1 MTFLIPVPG
10 PARQARRHVLMPWL
24 TPWLALLLLL
34 LLVGTS
40 SLLAAQPTPTAPTP
54 AIPAAGSTAPGLATT
69 HSADDVLNQL
79 GLAPATP
86 QFLPAERAFI
96 LSSQQQGNE
105 LQIRLEIAPGYYLY
119 RDKLHWQV
127 SEGQLGVVTLPPGD
141 SHDDEFFGRTQV
153 FHYNLAFAIPLQQIP
168 AHARLELSY
177 QGCTEGMCY
186 PPVSQSIPLQPVG
199 AALEPSANPA
209 PASVL
214 RPATEPQELT
224 PLPNA
229 DGTPSDRS
237 QAALARGGWQAVG
250 LFLLLGFGLALTP
263 CMLPMYPILSA
274 IILGRGALSTGRA
287 LALSLAYVQGM
298 ALTYTLLGLAVASLG
313 AGLQAW
319 LQHPLMLGL
328 FSLLFILLAAAMF
341 GAFEL
346 QLPGALQQRLQ
357 RLAGTQRSGSL
368 PGVLVMGAISAL
380 VCSPCTT
387 APLSGALL
395 YVAQSGDLWLGA
407 QVLYALALGMGW
419 PMLLLGTLGP
429 RWLPKRGIWMHRVKV
444 CFGFVLLAAPLLL
457 LGRWL
462 PEWLIRGGWSLL
474 ITTASG
480 YLLLTLLPASRWRIA
495 TLLLLPLLAVGS
507 WQGLAPA
514 SYVSLPF
521 TAIQSRVELQQQLQQ
536 ARAEGQPVMLDL
548 YADWCTAC
556 HQLEQETFSHPQVQQ
571 QLAHYRLLRVDLSRI
586 DAEQRALL
594 AELQVTGLPAIQFFG
609 QPPRALARIDG
620 FLDAEG
626 FLSRLPEQC
635 KMQNR
640 C

>member
-10 PARQARRHVLMPWL
+10 PARLARRHLLTSWL

-34 LLVGTS
+34 IGS
-40 SLLAAQPTPTAPTP
+40 GPLLAAQPSAPSPTSSLPASGSATPRLAP
-54 AIPAAGSTAPGLATT
+54 AN
-69 HSADDVLNQL
+69 SADDVLNQL

-141 SHDDEFFGRTQV
+141 LHDDEFFGRTQV
-153 FHYNLAFAIPLQQIP
+153 FHYHLDFAIPLQQIP
-168 AHARLELSY
+168 AQAVLELSY

-186 PPVSQSIPLQPVG
+186 PPVTQRIPLQPVG
-199 AALEPSANPA
+199 STLNSATANPDPSTIEGQ
-209 PASVL
+209 PAAAQNL
-214 RPATEPQELT
+214 P
-224 PLPNA
+224 PLPDA

-237 QAALARGGWQAVG
+237 QAALAQGGWQAVG

-328 FSLLFILLAAAMF
+328 FSLLFMLLAAAMF

-357 RLAGTQRSGSL
+357 RLAGAQRSGSL
-368 PGVLVMGAISAL
+368 PGVLLMGAISAL

-407 QVLYALALGMGW
+407 LVLYALALGMGW

-457 LGRWL
+457 LGRWV

-480 YLLLTLLPASRWRIA
+480 YLLLTLLPSPRLRIA
-495 TLLLLPLLAVGS
+495 ALLLLPLLAFGS
-507 WQGLAPA
+507 WQWLAPSA
-514 SYVSLPF
+514 YATLPF
-521 TAIQSRVELQQQLQQ
+521 TDIQSRGELQQQLQQ
-536 ARAEGQPVMLDL
+536 ARAQGQPVMLDL
-548 YADWCTAC
+548 YADWCAAC
-556 HQLEQETFSHPQVQQ
+556 HQLEQETFSHPEVQQ
-571 QLAHYRLLRVDLSRI
+571 QLAHYRLLRVDLSNM

-626 FLSRLPEQC
+626 FLSRLPQQC
-635 KMQNR
+635 QPQSP

>member
-1 MTFLIPVPG
+1 MTS
-10 PARQARRHVLMPWL
+10 WL

-34 LLVGTS
+34 IGS
-40 SLLAAQPTPTAPTP
+40 GPLLAAQPSAPSPTSSLPASGSATPRLAP
-54 AIPAAGSTAPGLATT
+54 AN
-69 HSADDVLNQL
+69 SADDVLNQL
-79 GLAPATP
+79 GLAPATS

-153 FHYNLAFAIPLQQIP
+153 FHYNLDFAIPLQQIP
-168 AHARLELSY
+168 EQARLELSY

-186 PPVSQSIPLQPVG
+186 PPVTQSIPLQPVG
-199 AALEPSANPA
+199 STLKSATSNPQPSNVEDQAA
-209 PASVL
+209 
-214 RPATEPQELT
+214 ATQNIS
-224 PLPNA
+224 PLPDA

-237 QAALARGGWQAVG
+237 RAALAQGGWQAVG

-319 LQHPLMLGL
+319 LQHPLVLGL
-328 FSLLFILLAAAMF
+328 FSLLFILLATSMF

-346 QLPGALQQRLQ
+346 QLPGTLQQRLQ
-357 RLAGTQRSGSL
+357 RLAGAQRSGSL
-368 PGVLVMGAISAL
+368 PGVLLMGAISAL

-407 QVLYALALGMGW
+407 LVLYALALGMGW

-474 ITTASG
+474 ITTAVG
-480 YLLLTLLPASRWRIA
+480 YLLLTLLPSPRLRIA
-495 TLLLLPLLAVGS
+495 ALLLLPLLAVGS
-507 WQGLAPA
+507 WLGLAPA
-514 SYVSLPF
+514 TYASLPF
-521 TAIQSRVELQQQLQQ
+521 TAIQSRSELQQQLQQ
-536 ARAEGQPVMLDL
+536 ARAQGQPVMLDL
-548 YADWCTAC
+548 YADWCAAC
-556 HQLEQETFSHPQVQQ
+556 HQLEQETFSHTEVQQ
-571 QLAHYRLLRVDLSRI
+571 QLAHYRLLRVDLSNM
-586 DAEQRALL
+586 DTEQRALL

-609 QPPRALARIDG
+609 QAPDPLARIDG
-620 FLDAEG
+620 FLDAQG
-626 FLSRLPEQC
+626 FISRLPQQC
-635 KMQNR
+635 QPQNR

>member
-1 MTFLIPVPG
+1 MNFLLPVPG
-10 PARQARRHVLMPWL
+10 PARLTRRHVLTSWL
-24 TPWLALLLLL
+24 TLWLALLLLL
-34 LLVGTS
+34 VGS
-40 SLLAAQPTPTAPTP
+40 GPLLAAQPSASSPTSSLP
-54 AIPAAGSTAPGLATT
+54 ATGSATPGLAPAN
-69 HSADDVLNQL
+69 SADDVLNQL

-141 SHDDEFFGRTQV
+141 LHDDEFFGRTQV
-153 FHYNLAFAIPLQQIP
+153 FHYNLDFAIPLQQIP
-168 AHARLELSY
+168 TAATLELSY

-186 PPVSQSIPLQPVG
+186 PPVTRTIPLQPVG
-199 AALEPSANPA
+199 STLNSATANPEPSTIEGQ
-209 PASVL
+209 
-214 RPATEPQELT
+214 PATTQRLT
-224 PLPNA
+224 PLPDA
-229 DGTPSDRS
+229 DETPRDRS
-237 QAALARGGWQAVG
+237 QAALAQGGWQAVG

-298 ALTYTLLGLAVASLG
+298 ALTYTVLGLAVASLG

-328 FSLLFILLAAAMF
+328 FSLLFMLLAAAMF

-357 RLAGTQRSGSL
+357 RLAGAQRSGSL
-368 PGVLVMGAISAL
+368 PGVLLMGAISAL

-407 QVLYALALGMGW
+407 LVLYALALGMGW

-474 ITTASG
+474 ITTAVG
-480 YLLLTLLPASRWRIA
+480 YLLLTLLPSPRLRIA
-495 TLLLLPLLAVGS
+495 ALLLLPLLAVGS
-507 WQGLAPA
+507 WLGLAPSA
-514 SYVSLPF
+514 YATLPF
-521 TAIQSRVELQQQLQQ
+521 TAIQSRSELQQELQQ
-536 ARAEGQPVMLDL
+536 ARAQGQPVMLDL
-548 YADWCTAC
+548 YADWCAAC
-556 HQLEQETFSHPQVQQ
+556 HQLEQETFSHTEVQQ
-571 QLAHYRLLRVDLSRI
+571 QLAHYRLLRVDLSNM
-586 DAEQRALL
+586 DTEQRALL

-609 QPPRALARIDG
+609 QAPDPLARIDG
-620 FLDAEG
+620 FLDAQG
-626 FLSRLPEQC
+626 FISRLPQQC
-635 KMQNR
+635 QPQNR

>member
-1 MTFLIPVPG
+1 MTFLIPLPG
-10 PARQARRHVLMPWL
+10 RVSFASRPLLMPWCL
-24 TPWLALLLLL
+24 TLLLLL
-34 LLVGTS
+34 AVAGPLHAAQATAPSPTS
-40 SLLAAQPTPTAPTP
+40 SLPASGSATPVLASAN
-54 AIPAAGSTAPGLATT
+54 
-69 HSADDVLNQL
+69 SADDVLNQL

-141 SHDDEFFGRTQV
+141 LHDDEFFGRTQV
-153 FHYNLAFAIPLQQIP
+153 FHYDLDFAIPLQQIP
-168 AHARLELSY
+168 AQAVLELSY

-186 PPVSQSIPLQPVG
+186 PPVTQRIPLQPVG
-199 AALEPSANPA
+199 STLNSATATPQPST
-209 PASVL
+209 VE
-214 RPATEPQELT
+214 RQPATTPRLT
-224 PLPNA
+224 PLPDA
-229 DGTPSDRS
+229 DATPSDRS
-237 QAALARGGWQAVG
+237 QAALAQGGWQAVG

-298 ALTYTLLGLAVASLG
+298 ALTYTVLGLAVASIG

-357 RLAGTQRSGSL
+357 RLAGAQRSGSL
-368 PGVLVMGAISAL
+368 PGVLLMGAISAL

-429 RWLPKRGIWMHRVKV
+429 RWLPKRGIWMHRVKL

-480 YLLLTLLPASRWRIA
+480 YLLLTLLPSPRLRIVA
-495 TLLLLPLLAVGS
+495 LLLLPLLAVGS
-507 WQGLAPA
+507 WQWLAPSTYA
-514 SYVSLPF
+514 SLPF
-521 TAIQSRVELQQQLQQ
+521 TDIQSRSELQQQLQQ
-536 ARAEGQPVMLDL
+536 ARAQGQPVMLDL
-548 YADWCTAC
+548 YADWCAAC
-556 HQLEQETFSHPQVQQ
+556 HQLEQETFSHPGVQQ
-571 QLAHYRLLRVDLSRI
+571 QLAHYRLLRVDLSNM

-609 QPPRALARIDG
+609 QPQRALTRIDG

-626 FLSRLPEQC
+626 FLSRLPQQC
-635 KMQNR
+635 QPQSP

>member
-10 PARQARRHVLMPWL
+10 SARLTHRHVLTSWL
-24 TPWLALLLLL
+24 TPWLTLLLLL
-34 LLVGTS
+34 TGSGPLHAAQSTATAPTS
-40 SLLAAQPTPTAPTP
+40 SL
-54 AIPAAGSTAPGLATT
+54 PAAGSATPGLVRAN
-69 HSADDVLNQL
+69 SADDVLNQL

-141 SHDDEFFGRTQV
+141 LHDDEFFGRTQV
-153 FHYNLAFAIPLQQIP
+153 FHYNLDFTIPLQQIP
-168 AHARLELSY
+168 PAATLELSY

-186 PPVSQSIPLQPVG
+186 PPVTQSIPLQAVG
-199 AALEPSANPA
+199 STPKSATSNPE
-209 PASVL
+209 
-214 RPATEPQELT
+214 PATVEDQAAAPQRLT
-224 PLPNA
+224 PLPDA

-237 QAALARGGWQAVG
+237 QAALAQGGWQAVG

-328 FSLLFILLAAAMF
+328 FSLLFILLAASMF

-357 RLAGTQRSGSL
+357 RLAGAQRSGSL
-368 PGVLVMGAISAL
+368 PGVLLMGAISAL

-407 QVLYALALGMGW
+407 LVLYALALGMGW

-429 RWLPKRGIWMHRVKV
+429 RWLPKRGVWMHRVKV

-474 ITTASG
+474 ITSATG
-480 YLLLTLLPASRWRIA
+480 YLLLTLLPSPRLRIA
-495 TLLLLPLLAVGS
+495 ALLLLPLLAFGS
-507 WQGLAPA
+507 WQWLAPTTYA
-514 SYVSLPF
+514 TLPF
-521 TAIQSRVELQQQLQQ
+521 TSVQSRSELQQQLQQ
-536 ARAEGQPVMLDL
+536 ARAQRQPVMLDL
-548 YADWCTAC
+548 YADWCAAC

-571 QLAHYRLLRVDLSRI
+571 QLANYRLLRVDLSRM

-594 AELQVTGLPAIQFFG
+594 AELQITGLPAIQFFG
-609 QPPRALARIDG
+609 QASHPLTRIDG
-620 FLDAEG
+620 FLGAEE

-635 KMQNR
+635 QPQSP